1 MRRTREPMAENALL
15 GSLQR
20 SPPSP
25 VDCYRPPTAGQSH
38 PPPICSTS
46 TGTYLP
52 VESRPAAATYAL
64 PGRNAG
70 IDLDASDGLRCQRE
84 PVSRVGLRQEMD
96 TQQNLSSWGQ
106 GSGSRSQKAVGNGR
120 RALGDGAPRGP
131 RRSRRPARRH
141 GRRLPRLRA
150 RPRWWRWL
158 ARSAPS
164 WSSRPRPW
172 PSRRACEGSSGQR
185 SQWRA

>member
-52 VESRPAAATYAL
+52 VESRPAAATC
-64 PGRNAG
+64 
-70 IDLDASDGLRCQRE
+70 ASG
-84 PVSRVGLRQEMD
+84 QE
-96 TQQNLSSWGQ
+96 
-106 GSGSRSQKAVGNGR
+106 R
-120 RALGDGAPRGP
+120 RD
-131 RRSRRPARRH
+131 RSRRQRRARMPARV
-141 GRRLPRLRA
+141 GVPRRPVAGDGHTAKLELMGPRE
-150 RPRWWRWL
+150 WL
-158 ARSAPS
+158 AIAKSRWQRSARAGRWSPAGPS
-164 WSSRPRPW
+164 SIEAPSTSPW
-172 PSRRACEGSSGQR
+172 PPAAAAPGATSVVAMVGEVCAFLEQQAAPLAVETRL
-185 SQWRA
+185 